1 MTTTGENKL
10 QSTRQKLKDILNDP
24 ENPLSGIFDK
34 IEKTTRIPREYIA
47 VGKERAKKGGMVI
60 YIYIYIIIYIYILCM

>member
-47 VGKERAKKGGMVI
+47 VGKERAKKRRDGDI
-60 YIYIYIIIYIYILCM
+60 YIYNYIYIYILCM